1 MMEEA
6 LLSIGLMIVLA
17 KVAEGLLRRF
27 RVSSIVA
34 YAGTGVILGPVL
46 GIVEATAELEI
57 LLSIGV
63 FLFFFL
69 IGLDEID
76 VSSFM
81 SVIRGR
87 FFIAAAIAIL
97 VPLFAGIA
105 VTSDFYFDFGLGL
118 DFTDALAVAGV
129 LALSSLGV
137 VAKVLSDEG
146 RLREPL
152 GLQIFAIVIIAELI
166 ALLVVGFTI
175 GERSHDLSVANIL
188 TLLGQMVGFTIVAW
202 LLSTKVIPRLIVI
215 LQRVLQ
221 VPHLSFGLLLGGLF
235 LMVVAAVKMGVHG
248 SIGAL
253 LFGVALSNLPGRI
266 RQDVMPGIR
275 STADGLFVPLFF
287 ASAGLHLSLAF
298 TSLPPL
304 AIAAIV
310 IVPLVGKFLGA
321 IIGAYVIRMGISF
334 PLATGLMAKGAAEIA
349 LLLIMLNHHLIGK
362 ELFSLL
368 ILIMFGY
375 FLIMPPLITFAINRV
390 RYSGSDEVVPGII
403 PAPLIRFALDDMR
416 IKDILDATPNYPD
429 TDLTVRNFVDN
440 WIVPHQEDYV
450 VTHRGELAGMV
461 SLSMLRYLP
470 KSDWASTPLGNVL
483 SQRMLEA
490 SPEDFL
496 EDVLQRMK
504 ENSLTVIPVVN
515 SETGEF
521 MGTVTTRDILDIMMI
536 EVRGE
541 L

>member
-1 MMEEA
+1 MEEA
-6 LLSIGLMIVLA
+6 LLSIGLLIVLA
-17 KVAEGLLRRF
+17 KIAEGLLRRF
-27 RVSSIVA
+27 RVNSIVA
-34 YAGTGVILGPVL
+34 YAATGVILGPVL
-46 GIVEATAELEI
+46 GIVEPTVELEI

-76 VSSFM
+76 VSSFV
-81 SVIRGR
+81 SVIKGR
-87 FFIAAAIAIL
+87 FFIAAAISVL
-97 VPLFAGIA
+97 VPLLAGIA
-105 VTSDFYFDFGLGL
+105 VTSDIYFDFDLGL

-146 RLREPL
+146 LLREPL

-175 GERSHDLSVANIL
+175 GERGHDLTVSNIL
-188 TLLGQMVGFTIVAW
+188 TLLGQMMGFTIVAW
-202 LLSTKVIPRLIVI
+202 LLSTKVIPRLIVL
-215 LQRVLQ
+215 LQRVLL

-235 LMVVAAVKMGVHG
+235 LMVVGAEKMGVHG

-253 LFGVALSNLPGRI
+253 LFGVALSRLPGHI

-298 TSLPPL
+298 TSLSPL

-321 IIGAYVIRMGISF
+321 IVGAYVIRMGISF

-349 LLLIMLNHHLIGK
+349 LLLIMLQHNLIQ
-362 ELFSLL
+362 EDLFSLL
-368 ILIMFGY
+368 ILIMFVY
-375 FLIMPPLITFAINRV
+375 FLTMPPLIMFAINRFKTSD
-390 RYSGSDEVVPGII
+390 SGTVVPVII
-403 PAPLIRFALDDMR
+403 PAPLIRFALEDLR
-416 IKDILDATPNYPD
+416 IKDILDDTPNYPD
-429 TDLTVRNFVDN
+429 TGLTVRNFVDN
-440 WIVPHQEDYV
+440 WIVPHQQDYV
-450 VTHRGELAGMV
+450 VTDSGELAGIV
-461 SLSMLRYLP
+461 SLSMLRFLP
-470 KSDWASTPLGNVL
+470 KNLWASTSLGNVL
-483 SQRMLEA
+483 SQHMHKAR
-490 SPEDFL
+490 PEDFV
-496 EDVLQRMK
+496 EDVLQQMK
-504 ENSLTVIPVVN
+504 ENSLTVIPIVDG
-515 SETGEF
+515 ETGEF
-521 MGTVTTRDILDIMMI
+521 LGTVTSRDILDVMMI

-541 L
+541 R

>member
-1 MMEEA
+1 MEDA
-6 LLSIGLMIVLA
+6 LLSIGLLIVLA
-17 KVAEGLLRRF
+17 KVAEGLLKRF

-34 YAGTGVILGPVL
+34 YAATGVILGPVL
-46 GIVEATAELEI
+46 GIVEPTVELEI

-76 VSSFM
+76 VSSFI
-81 SVIRGR
+81 SVIKGR
-87 FFIAAAIAIL
+87 FFIAAAIAVL

-105 VTSDFYFDFGLGL
+105 VTSDLYFDLDLGL

-146 RLREPL
+146 LLREPL

-175 GERSHDLSVANIL
+175 GERGHDLTVGNIL

-202 LLSTKVIPRLIVI
+202 LLSTKVIPRLIVL
-215 LQRVLQ
+215 LQRVLL

-235 LMVVAAVKMGVHG
+235 LMVVGAEKMGVHG

-253 LFGVALSNLPGRI
+253 LFGVALSRLPGHI

-298 TSLPPL
+298 TSLSPL

-310 IVPLVGKFLGA
+310 IIPLVGKFLGA
-321 IIGAYVIRMGISF
+321 IVGAYVIRIGISF

-349 LLLIMLNHHLIGK
+349 LLLIMFQHNLIQ
-362 ELFSLL
+362 EDLFSLL

-375 FLIMPPLITFAINRV
+375 FLMMPPLITFAINRFKT
-390 RYSGSDEVVPGII
+390 SDLEPVVPAII
-403 PAPLIRFALDDMR
+403 PAPLIRFALEDLR
-416 IKDILDATPNYPD
+416 IEDILDDTPNYPD
-429 TDLTVRNFVDN
+429 TGLTVRNFVDN
-440 WIVPHQEDYV
+440 WIVPHQQDYV
-450 VTHRGELAGMV
+450 VTDRGELAGIV

-470 KSDWASTPLGNVL
+470 KSSWGNTPLGNVL
-483 SQRMLEA
+483 SHDMHKA
-490 SPEDFL
+490 HPEDFV

-504 ENSLTVIPVVN
+504 ENSLTVIPIVDGA
-515 SETGEF
+515 TDEF
-521 MGTVTTRDILDIMMI
+521 LGTVTSRDILDVMMI

-541 L
+541 R

>member
-1 MMEEA
+1 MEEA
-6 LLSIGLMIVLA
+6 LLSIGLLIVLA
-17 KVAEGLLRRF
+17 KIAEGLLRRF
-27 RVSSIVA
+27 RVNSIVA
-34 YAGTGVILGPVL
+34 YAATGVILGPVL
-46 GIVEATAELEI
+46 GIVEPTAELEI

-76 VSSFM
+76 VSSFI
-81 SVIRGR
+81 SVIKGR
-87 FFIAAAIAIL
+87 FFIAAAISVL

-105 VTSDFYFDFGLGL
+105 VTSDLYFDLDLGL

-146 RLREPL
+146 LLREPL

-175 GERSHDLSVANIL
+175 GERGHDLTVSNML

-202 LLSTKVIPRLIVI
+202 LLSTKVIPRLIVL
-215 LQRVLQ
+215 LQRVLL

-235 LMVVAAVKMGVHG
+235 LMVVGAEKMGVHG

-253 LFGVALSNLPGRI
+253 LFGVALSRLPGHI

-298 TSLPPL
+298 TSLSPL

-310 IVPLVGKFLGA
+310 IIPLVGKFLGA
-321 IIGAYVIRMGISF
+321 IIGAYVIRIGISF

-349 LLLIMLNHHLIGK
+349 LLLIMFQHNLIQ
-362 ELFSLL
+362 EDLFSLL

-375 FLIMPPLITFAINRV
+375 FLMMPPVITFAINRF
-390 RYSGSDEVVPGII
+390 RTSDSRPVVPEII
-403 PAPLIRFALDDMR
+403 PAPLVRFALEDLR
-416 IKDILDATPNYPD
+416 IEDILDDTPNYPD
-429 TDLTVRNFVDN
+429 TGLTVRNFVDN
-440 WIVPHQEDYV
+440 WIVPHQQDYV
-450 VTHRGELAGMV
+450 VTDSGELAGVV

-470 KSDWASTPLGNVL
+470 KSSWGSTPLSNVL
-483 SQRMLEA
+483 NQQIHRA
-490 SPEDFL
+490 HPEDFV
-496 EDVLQRMK
+496 EDVLQQMK
-504 ENSLTVIPVVN
+504 ENSLTVIPVVD
-515 SETGEF
+515 SATDQF
-521 MGTVTTRDILDIMMI
+521 LGTVTSRDILDVMMI

-541 L
+541 R

>member
-6 LLSIGLMIVLA
+6 LLSIGLLIVLA

-27 RVSSIVA
+27 RISSIVA

-87 FFIAAAIAIL
+87 FFIAAAIAIM
-97 VPLFAGIA
+97 VPLLAGIA

-175 GERSHDLSVANIL
+175 GERGHDLSVANIL

-202 LLSTKVIPRLIVI
+202 LLSTKVIPRLIVL
-215 LQRVLQ
+215 LQRVLR

-235 LMVVAAVKMGVHG
+235 LMVVAAEKMGVHG

-287 ASAGLHLSLAF
+287 ASAGLHLSMAF

-310 IVPLVGKFLGA
+310 IIPLAGKFLGA
-321 IIGAYVIRMGISF
+321 IVGAYVIRMGISF

-349 LLLIMLNHHLIGK
+349 LLLIMHNHDVIGK
-362 ELFSLL
+362 DLFSLL

-375 FLIMPPLITFAINRV
+375 FLIMPPIITFAINRV
-390 RYSGSDEVVPGII
+390 RPLGSDDVVPGVI

-440 WIVPHQEDYV
+440 WIVPHQEEYV

-483 SQRMLEA
+483 SRRMPKA
-490 SPEDFL
+490 SPDDFV

-515 SETGEF
+515 SETDEF
-521 MGTVTTRDILDIMMI
+521 IGTVTTRDILDIMMI

>member
-1 MMEEA
+1 MEEA
-6 LLSIGLMIVLA
+6 LLSIGLLIVLA
-17 KVAEGLLRRF
+17 KIAEGLLRRF
-27 RVSSIVA
+27 RVNSIVA
-34 YAGTGVILGPVL
+34 YAATGVLLGPVL
-46 GIVEATAELEI
+46 GIVEPTVELEI

-76 VSSFM
+76 VSSF
-81 SVIRGR
+81 IAIIKGR
-87 FFIAAAIAIL
+87 FFIAAAIAVL

-105 VTSDFYFDFGLGL
+105 VTSDLYFDLDLGL

-129 LALSSLGV
+129 LALTSLGV

-146 RLREPL
+146 LLREPL

-166 ALLVVGFTI
+166 ALLVVGFSI
-175 GERSHDLSVANIL
+175 REHGHDLSVGRLLA
-188 TLLGQMVGFTIVAW
+188 LLGQVVGFIVVAW
-202 LLSTKVIPRLIVI
+202 LLSTMVIPRLIVL
-215 LQRVLQ
+215 LQRVLL

-235 LMVVAAVKMGVHG
+235 LMVVGAEKMGVHG

-253 LFGVALSNLPGRI
+253 LFGVALSRLPGHI

-298 TSLPPL
+298 TNLPSM

-310 IVPLVGKFLGA
+310 IIPLVGKFLGA
-321 IIGAYVIRMGISF
+321 MVGAYVIRMGISF

-349 LLLIMLNHHLIGK
+349 LLLIMHNHDVIGN

-368 ILIMFGY
+368 VLIMFGY

-390 RYSGSDEVVPGII
+390 RPSGSDDVVPGII

-416 IKDILDATPNYPD
+416 IEDILDATPNYPD
-429 TDLTVRNFVDN
+429 TGLTVRNFVDN
-440 WIVPHQEDYV
+440 WIVPHQQDYV

-483 SQRMLEA
+483 NQRMPRA
-490 SPEDFL
+490 SPDDFV

-504 ENSLTVIPVVN
+504 ENSLTVIPIVDGA
-515 SETGEF
+515 TDEF
-521 MGTVTTRDILDIMMI
+521 LGTVTSRDILDVMMI

-541 L
+541 R

>member
-1 MMEEA
+1 MEEA
-6 LLSIGLMIVLA
+6 LLSIGLLIVLA
-17 KVAEGLLRRF
+17 KIAEGLLRRF
-27 RVSSIVA
+27 RVNSIVA
-34 YAGTGVILGPVL
+34 YAATGVMLGPIL
-46 GIVEATAELEI
+46 SIVEVTVELEI

-81 SVIRGR
+81 SVIKGR
-87 FFIAAAIAIL
+87 FFIAAAISVL

-105 VTSDFYFDFGLGL
+105 VTSDLYFDFDLGL

-146 RLREPL
+146 LLREPL

-175 GERSHDLSVANIL
+175 GERGHDLTVGNIL
-188 TLLGQMVGFTIVAW
+188 RLLGQMVGFTIVAW
-202 LLSTKVIPRLIVI
+202 LLSTKVIPRLIVL
-215 LQRVLQ
+215 LQRILL

-235 LMVVAAVKMGVHG
+235 LMVVGAEKMGVHG

-253 LFGVALSNLPGRI
+253 LFGVALSRLPGHI
-266 RQDVMPGIR
+266 RQDVMTGIR

-310 IVPLVGKFLGA
+310 IIPLVGKFLGA
-321 IIGAYVIRMGISF
+321 IVGAYVIRMGISF

-349 LLLIMLNHHLIGK
+349 LLLIMLQHNLIQK
-362 ELFSLL
+362 DLFSLL

-375 FLIMPPLITFAINRV
+375 FLMMPPLITYAVNRFKT
-390 RYSGSDEVVPGII
+390 SDPDPVVPVII
-403 PAPLIRFALDDMR
+403 PAPLIRFALEDMR
-416 IKDILDATPNYPD
+416 IRDILDATPNYPD

-440 WIVPHQEDYV
+440 WIVPHQQDYV

-483 SQRMLEA
+483 SQRMPRA
-490 SPEDFL
+490 SPDDFV

-504 ENSLTVIPVVN
+504 ENSLTVIPIVDGA
-515 SETGEF
+515 TDEF
-521 MGTVTTRDILDIMMI
+521 LGTVTSRDILDVMMI

>member
-1 MMEEA
+1 MEEA
-6 LLSIGLMIVLA
+6 LLSIGLLIVLA
-17 KVAEGLLRRF
+17 KIAEGLLRRF
-27 RVSSIVA
+27 RVNSIVA
-34 YAGTGVILGPVL
+34 YAATGVILGPVL
-46 GIVEATAELEI
+46 GIVEPTVELEI

-76 VSSFM
+76 VSSFV
-81 SVIRGR
+81 SVIKGR
-87 FFIAAAIAIL
+87 FFIAAAISVL
-97 VPLFAGIA
+97 VPLLAGLA
-105 VTSDFYFDFGLGL
+105 VTSDIYFDFDLGL

-146 RLREPL
+146 LLREPL

-175 GERSHDLSVANIL
+175 GERGHDLTVSNIL
-188 TLLGQMVGFTIVAW
+188 TLLGQMMGFTIVAW
-202 LLSTKVIPRLIVI
+202 LLSTKVIPRLIVL
-215 LQRVLQ
+215 LQRVLL

-235 LMVVAAVKMGVHG
+235 LMVVGAEKMGVHG

-253 LFGVALSNLPGRI
+253 LFGVALSRLPGHI

-298 TSLPPL
+298 TSLSPL

-321 IIGAYVIRMGISF
+321 IVGAYVIRMGISF

-349 LLLIMLNHHLIGK
+349 LLLIMLQHNLIQ
-362 ELFSLL
+362 EDLFSLL
-368 ILIMFGY
+368 ILIMFVY
-375 FLIMPPLITFAINRV
+375 FLTMPPLIMFAINRFKTSD
-390 RYSGSDEVVPGII
+390 SGTVVPVII
-403 PAPLIRFALDDMR
+403 PAPLIRFALEDLR
-416 IKDILDATPNYPD
+416 IKDILDDTPNYPD
-429 TDLTVRNFVDN
+429 TGLTVRNFVDN
-440 WIVPHQEDYV
+440 WIVPHQQDYV
-450 VTHRGELAGMV
+450 VTDSGELAGIV

-470 KSDWASTPLGNVL
+470 KNLWGSTPLSNVL
-483 SQRMLEA
+483 SQHMQKAR
-490 SPEDFL
+490 PEDFV
-496 EDVLQRMK
+496 EDVLQQMK
-504 ENSLTVIPVVN
+504 ENSLTAIPIVDG
-515 SETGEF
+515 ETDEF
-521 MGTVTTRDILDIMMI
+521 LGTVTSRDILDVMMI

-541 L
+541 R

>member
-1 MMEEA
+1 MEEA
-6 LLSIGLMIVLA
+6 LLSIGLLIVLA
-17 KVAEGLLRRF
+17 KISEGLLRRF
-27 RVSSIVA
+27 RVNSIVA
-34 YAGTGVILGPVL
+34 YAATGVILGPVL
-46 GIVEATAELEI
+46 GIVEPTVELEI

-76 VSSFM
+76 VSSFV

-87 FFIAAAIAIL
+87 FFIAAAISVL
-97 VPLFAGIA
+97 VPLLAGIA
-105 VTSDFYFDFGLGL
+105 VTSDLYFDFNLGL

-146 RLREPL
+146 ILREPL

-175 GERSHDLSVANIL
+175 SEHGHDLTVINIL

-202 LLSTKVIPRLIVI
+202 LLSTKVIPRLIVL
-215 LQRVLQ
+215 LQRVLL

-235 LMVVAAVKMGVHG
+235 LMVVGAEKMGVHG

-253 LFGVALSNLPGRI
+253 LFGVALSRLPGHI

-287 ASAGLHLSLAF
+287 ASAGLHLNLAF

-304 AIAAIV
+304 VIAAIV
-310 IVPLVGKFLGA
+310 IIPLVGKFLGA
-321 IIGAYVIRMGISF
+321 IVGAYVIRMGISF
-334 PLATGLMAKGAAEIA
+334 PLATGLMAKGAAEVA
-349 LLLIMLNHHLIGK
+349 LLLVMLQHNLIQ
-362 ELFSLL
+362 EDLFSLL

-375 FLIMPPLITFAINRV
+375 FLIMPPLIMLAINRFKTSD
-390 RYSGSDEVVPGII
+390 SGTVVPEII
-403 PAPLIRFALDDMR
+403 PAPLVRFALEDLR
-416 IKDILDATPNYPD
+416 IKDILDDTPNYPD
-429 TDLTVRNFVDN
+429 TRLTVRNFVDN
-440 WIVPHQEDYV
+440 WIVPHQQDYV
-450 VTHRGELAGMV
+450 VTDSGDLAGIV

-470 KSDWASTPLGNVL
+470 KSLWSSTPLGNVL
-483 SQRMLEA
+483 SQHIHKA
-490 SPEDFL
+490 HPEDFV
-496 EDVLQRMK
+496 EDVLQQMK
-504 ENSLTVIPVVN
+504 DNSLTVIPVLDG
-515 SETGEF
+515 ETDEF
-521 MGTVTTRDILDIMMI
+521 IGTVTSRDILDVMMV

-541 L
+541 R

>member
-6 LLSIGLMIVLA
+6 LLSIGLLIVLA

-34 YAGTGVILGPVL
+34 YAATGVVLGPVL
-46 GIVEATAELEI
+46 GIVEPTVELEI

-76 VSSFM
+76 VSSFI

-87 FFIAAAIAIL
+87 FFIAAAISVL

-105 VTSDFYFDFGLGL
+105 VTSDLYFDLGLGL

-146 RLREPL
+146 FLREPL

-175 GERSHDLSVANIL
+175 GERGHDLTVSNTL
-188 TLLGQMVGFTIVAW
+188 TLLGQMVGFTVVAW
-202 LLSTKVIPRLIVI
+202 LLSTKVIPRLIVL
-215 LQRVLQ
+215 LQRVLL

-235 LMVVAAVKMGVHG
+235 LMVVGAEKMGVHG

-287 ASAGLHLSLAF
+287 SSAGLHLSLAF
-298 TSLPPL
+298 TSLPPM
-304 AIAAIV
+304 AITAIV

-375 FLIMPPLITFAINRV
+375 FLMMPPLITFAINRV
-390 RYSGSDEVVPGII
+390 RHSGSDEVVPGII
-403 PAPLIRFALDDMR
+403 PAPLIRFTLDDMR

-440 WIVPHQEDYV
+440 WMVPHQEDYV
-450 VTHRGELAGMV
+450 VTHRGELAGVV

-470 KSDWASTPLGNVL
+470 KSDWASTPLSNVL

-490 SPEDFL
+490 NPEDFV

-521 MGTVTTRDILDIMMI
+521 IGTVTSRDILDAMMI
-536 EVRGE
+536 EARGGY
-541 L
+541 

>member
-1 MMEEA
+1 MEDA
-6 LLSIGLMIVLA
+6 LLSIGLMIALA

-46 GIVEATAELEI
+46 GIVEATVELEL

-76 VSSFM
+76 VSSFI

-87 FFIAAAIAIL
+87 FFIAAAIAVL
-97 VPLFAGIA
+97 LPLLAGIA
-105 VTSDFYFDFGLGL
+105 VTSDLYFDFELGL

-175 GERSHDLSVANIL
+175 GERGRDLSVVNIL
-188 TLLGQMVGFTIVAW
+188 TLVGQMAGFTVVAW
-202 LLSTKVIPRLIVI
+202 LLSTKVIPRLIVL
-215 LQRVLQ
+215 LQRALL

-235 LMVVAAVKMGVHG
+235 LMVVAAERMGVHG

-253 LFGVALSNLPGRI
+253 LFGVALSRLPGHV
-266 RQDVMPGIR
+266 RQDVMPGMR
-275 STADGLFVPLFF
+275 SAADGLFVPLFF

-298 TSLPPL
+298 TNLPPVV
-304 AIAAIV
+304 IAAVV

-321 IIGAYVIRMGISF
+321 IVGAYVIRMGISF
-334 PLATGLMAKGAAEIA
+334 PLASGLMAKGAAEIA
-349 LLLIMLNHHLIGK
+349 LLLVMFHHHLIGE

-368 ILIMFGY
+368 ILIMLGY
-375 FLIMPPLITFAINRV
+375 FLIMPPLITLALNRA
-390 RYSGSDEVVPGII
+390 SPDTEGGAALPEV
-403 PAPLIRFALDDMR
+403 PLSLARFALDDLR
-416 IKDILDATPNYPD
+416 VKDIMDDTPNYPD
-429 TDLTVRNFVDN
+429 ATLTVRNFADS
-440 WIVPHQEDYV
+440 WIVSHQEDYV
-450 VTHRGELAGMV
+450 VTDGGKLAGIV

-470 KSDWASTPLGNVL
+470 KSSWASTPLGNAL
-483 SQRMLEA
+483 SRSMPRA
-490 SPEDFL
+490 GPEEFV

-504 ENSLTVIPVVN
+504 ESSLTVIPVVDD
-515 SETGEF
+515 ETGEF
-521 MGTVTTRDILDIMMI
+521 MGTVTSRDILDLMI
-536 EVRGE
+536 LEAKGEV
-541 L
+541 